1 MAPFSLNEVISDTLN
16 VLHHELLRYRV
27 TVRLE
32 LSSDLPLVL
41 GDRIQMQQVLLNLV
55 MNSLE
60 AMESITDESRELY
73 IRSERDGSK
82 SALVTVADCGIG
94 IPPEKASG
102 IFEAFVTT
110 KATGLGMGLSISRSI
125 VQAHGGRLWFSSN
138 EPRGAVMQFTLPLH
152 VPDAR
157 D

>member
-41 GDRIQMQQVLLNLV
+41 GDRIQMQQVLLNLM

-60 AMESITDESRELY
+60 ATESITDESLELH
-73 IRSERDGSK
+73 IRSERDGSE
-82 SALVTVADCGIG
+82 SALVTVADFGIG
-94 IPPEKASG
+94 IPPDKVGA

-125 VQAHGGRLWFSSN
+125 VQAHGGRIWVSSN
-138 EPRGAVMQFTLPLH
+138 EPRGTVMQFTLPLH
-152 VPDAR
+152 VPDAS
-157 D
+157 